1 MRQRKKSLN
10 VQDPGPDPAQD
21 PVQDPVLM
29 IVDVG
34 PDVQVNLKETKKNSN
49 ICIRSWH
56 ISTDSYITILIRV
69 VRRKWFRW
77 KPKPSGFRLILV
89 QVRWKKSCI
98 LSRRKTIKW
107 LKEQHLTR
115 RLINVIDIFKYLIEP
130 LF

>member
-34 PDVQVNLKETKKNSN
+34 PDVQVDLKETKKNSN

-56 ISTDSYITILIRV
+56 ISTDSYTYHDVDASSKKKMVSVETQTIRV
-69 VRRKWFRW
+69 SFDPCSSKMEEIMYFE
-77 KPKPSGFRLILV
+77 
-89 QVRWKKSCI
+89 QKK
-98 LSRRKTIKW
+98 
-107 LKEQHLTR
+107 
-115 RLINVIDIFKYLIEP
+115 DD
-130 LF
+130 